1 MHTRR
6 TAAALA
12 ATALLLA
19 GCGDDDPGLEPDDG
33 APFNGAD
40 VEFATEMIQH
50 HAMALVMVDQLREQ
64 KVSAK
69 LSALGE
75 QITAAQTS
83 EIERMSDWLVDWDQ
97 PVPATDRDH
106 ANAHDM
112 EDTDDPHMDM
122 GGMSGPAFEDHW
134 LAMMIDHH
142 QDAVDMAEA
151 QIEDGEFGDAV
162 DLARSIVESQQ
173 AAIGQMEQLLEE

>member
-1 MHTRR
+1 MHPRR

-12 ATALLLA
+12 ASLLLLA
-19 GCGDDDPGLEPDDG
+19 GCSDESPGLEPDDD
-33 APFNGAD
+33 APYNQAD
-40 VEFATEMIQH
+40 VAFATEMIQH
-50 HAMALVMVDQLREQ
+50 HAMALVMVDQLRER
-64 KVSAK
+64 KVSAE

-75 QITAAQTS
+75 QITAAQTP
-83 EIERMSDWLVDWDQ
+83 EIEQMSDWLEDWDQ

-112 EDTDDPHMDM
+112 EGHDDM
-122 GGMSGPAFEDHW
+122 GMDGLSGPAFEDHW
-134 LAMMIDHH
+134 LAMMVDHH

-151 QIEDGEFGDAV
+151 EIADGEFGDAV

-173 AAIGQMEQLLEE
+173 AEIDRMEQLLEE